1 MMEQSALN
9 WVFGVVNIILGAAL
23 TMMWDSYK
31 ELKKSDKEL
40 ADKVNN
46 IEVIVAGQ
54 YVKREDFEKVADQ
67 IFSKLDKIME
77 KLDRKA
83 DK

>member
-1 MMEQSALN
+1 MEQSALN

-77 KLDRKA
+77 KLDKKA

>member
-40 ADKVNN
+40 AEKVNN

-67 IFSKLDKIME
+67 IFNKLDKIME

>member
-1 MMEQSALN
+1 MEQSALN

-40 ADKVNN
+40 AEKVNN

-77 KLDRKA
+77 KLDKKA

>member
-1 MMEQSALN
+1 MEQSALN

>member
-1 MMEQSALN
+1 MEQSALN
-9 WVFGVVNIILGAAL
+9 WIFGGINIILGAAL
-23 TMMWDSYK
+23 TMMWDSYR
-31 ELKKSDKEL
+31 ELKKTDKEL
-40 ADKVNN
+40 AEKVNN

-67 IFSKLDKIME
+67 IFNKLDKIME

>member
-1 MMEQSALN
+1 MEQSALN

-46 IEVIVAGQ
+46 IEVIVVGQ